1 MYWRALSSAHQ
12 AAPSEQ
18 APMLMRPPSS
28 PLMANLKPWPSSPMR
43 LAAGTLQFSKI
54 TCRVGWAFQPIF
66 FSSAPKERPGVSFM
80 TAKAEMPLAP
90 SPPVRANTK

>member
-1 MYWRALSSAHQ
+1 
-12 AAPSEQ
+12 
-18 APMLMRPPSS
+18 MLMRPPSS

-66 FSSAPKERPGVSFM
+66 FSSAPKERPGVSFI
-80 TAKAEMPLAP
+80 TANAEMPLAP

>member
-1 MYWRALSSAHQ
+1 
-12 AAPSEQ
+12 
-18 APMLMRPPSS
+18 MLMRPPSS

-66 FSSAPKERPGVSFM
+66 FSFAPKERPGVSFI
-80 TAKAEMPLAP
+80 TANAETPPAP
-90 SPPVRANTK
+90 SSPVRANTK